1 MALPLIQ
8 ASDVLARLG
17 EDSFDGSEQAQ
28 VDSFIRYASG
38 LLRSK
43 LPTLDARIEANS
55 VDHDLVV
62 GAVVT
67 AVVRALDSM
76 RVGLRVRAEQH
87 PEYQATYTDAT
98 EELVYFTAGEIG
110 PLVPAVSNSAG
121 AFSIRVGLQ

>member
-17 EDSFDGSEQAQ
+17 EDSFDSSEQAQ

-87 PEYQATYTDAT
+87 PEYQATYADAT

>member
-1 MALPLIQ
+1 MALPLIE

-17 EDSFDGSEQAQ
+17 EDSFDESEQAQ

-55 VDHDLVV
+55 VDHDLVI

-87 PEYQATYTDAT
+87 PEYQATYADASD
-98 EELVYFTAGEIG
+98 ELVYFTAGELG
-110 PLVPAVSNSAG
+110 PLVPAVSNTSG
-121 AFSIRVGLQ
+121 AFSIRIGLQ